1 MPQVITPGNIIVGA
15 ADLYYRALGVLT
27 SWNPAGATMDDTAVR
42 VNQAWFRPELNKQ
55 LGPVQELDYL
65 TEQAVEIEATLVEIA
80 GSKLAL
86 AIPGATATSTAPTD
100 ATGTPGSTTL
110 AAAAAIGDTSIKVTA
125 ITNFSAGDMVR
136 ISAAGAAAE
145 YRVIDVVGTLG
156 AGGTGLQFRDPL
168 QKAHPNADP
177 VVEQNPGADGKT
189 VITGST
195 VRRMPASA
203 YNQWAVV
210 GESPNGYYEFLLD
223 SGISATDAAE
233 IAFGDETVG
242 GIRTTI
248 QSRYN
253 GATPNTPPWRLRVP

>member
-1 MPQVITPGNIIVGA
+1 MPGVITPGNIIVGA
-15 ADLYYRALGVLT
+15 ADIYYRALGVLT
-27 SWNPAGATMDDTAVR
+27 SWNGVGATMDDTAVR
-42 VNQAWFRPELNKQ
+42 INQSWYRPDLNGM

-65 TEQAVEIEATLVEIA
+65 TEQAVEAEFTMAEIA

-86 AIPGATATSTAPTD
+86 AIPGATSAVSSVAD

-110 AAAAAIGDTSIKVTA
+110 AAAANIGDTSIKVTA
-125 ITNFSAGDMVR
+125 VTNFSPGDFVR

-145 YRVIDVVGTLG
+145 YRQIDVVGTVG

-177 VVEQNPGADGKT
+177 VVESVADGKT

-195 VRRMPASA
+195 VRRMPASQ

-210 GESPNGYYEFLLD
+210 GQSPNGYYELLMD
-223 SGISATDAAE
+223 SGISTTDAAE
-233 IAFGDETVG
+233 VTFGDETTG
-242 GIRTTI
+242 GSRATI

-253 GATPNTPPWRLRVP
+253 GSQPNTPPWRLRVP